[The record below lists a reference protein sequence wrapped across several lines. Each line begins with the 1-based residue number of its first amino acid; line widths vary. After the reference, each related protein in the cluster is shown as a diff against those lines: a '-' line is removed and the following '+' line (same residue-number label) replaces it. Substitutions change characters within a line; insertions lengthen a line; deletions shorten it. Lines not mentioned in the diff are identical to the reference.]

1 VNVSTAGVIL
11 PAMPKWSFYLS
22 SKAAFDFWMR
32 CVATEA
38 RADGVTLT
46 TFYAGLIHTRMSAPT
61 PWLRELPGQTPE
73 QAAQVV
79 ARAIVTKPNTLTP
92 LYGHLAPPM
101 TPLVRARVEL
111 LLGRLDRRIS
121 DSRASRA
128 GGVLGGDHPAAVV
141 PAPRVH

>member
-1 VNVSTAGVIL
+1 
-11 PAMPKWSFYLS
+11 M
-22 SKAAFDFWMR
+22 
-32 CVATEA
+32 
-38 RADGVTLT
+38 
-46 TFYAGLIHTRMSAPT
+46 
-61 PWLRELPGQTPE
+61 PGQTPE

-121 DSRASRA
+121 ASRASRA
-128 GGVLGGDHPAAVV
+128 GGHHPAPVV